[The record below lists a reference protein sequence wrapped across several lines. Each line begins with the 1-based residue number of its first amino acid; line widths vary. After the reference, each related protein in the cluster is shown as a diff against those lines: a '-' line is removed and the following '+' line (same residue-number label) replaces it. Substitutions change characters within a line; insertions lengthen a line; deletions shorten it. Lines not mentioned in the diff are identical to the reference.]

1 VNLETLEPSE
11 RDLIAQCLR
20 ASAVG
25 PFFPEW
31 EFSTLF
37 GLERAEVRAIADA
50 WPVIADREKTEVA
63 INNALNNLVG
73 YPHGGEG
80 VWSKWISAPRTEL
93 LRLLSKLRGAPP
105 AGYFDAL
112 R

>member
-1 VNLETLEPSE
+1 
-11 RDLIAQCLR
+11 
-20 ASAVG
+20 VG

-63 INNALNNLVG
+63 INNALNNLSDILTAARASG
-73 YPHGGEG
+73 RNGSPLHGQ
-80 VWSKWISAPRTEL
+80 SC
-93 LRLLSKLRGAPP
+93 
-105 AGYFDAL
+105 
-112 R
+112 